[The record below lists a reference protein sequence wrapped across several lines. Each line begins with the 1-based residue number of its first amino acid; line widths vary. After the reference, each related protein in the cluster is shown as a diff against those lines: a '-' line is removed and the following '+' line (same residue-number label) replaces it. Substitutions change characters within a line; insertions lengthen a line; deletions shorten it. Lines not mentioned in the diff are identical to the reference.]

1 MQDSVSPTPT
11 SLVSA
16 LAVALAVACGGTQPT
31 EDDKPVAPPTPQQ
44 VVSSAK
50 NVLDRYQQGY
60 VVLSPEALQPIY
72 IEGLDVVV
80 TVQGKSYRGW
90 SQVEAYLRDL
100 FARAET
106 IRIDFANVSVVALGN
121 DAAEVTADLTREI
134 KEGATMVK
142 ETGVLSLT
150 LSRIDREWLIRTEHF
165 SYGLR

>member
-1 MQDSVSPTPT
+1 
-11 SLVSA
+11 
-16 LAVALAVACGGTQPT
+16 
-31 EDDKPVAPPTPQQ
+31 
-44 VVSSAK
+44 
-50 NVLDRYQQGY
+50 
-60 VVLSPEALQPIY
+60 
-72 IEGLDVVV
+72 
-80 TVQGKSYRGW
+80 
-90 SQVEAYLRDL
+90 L